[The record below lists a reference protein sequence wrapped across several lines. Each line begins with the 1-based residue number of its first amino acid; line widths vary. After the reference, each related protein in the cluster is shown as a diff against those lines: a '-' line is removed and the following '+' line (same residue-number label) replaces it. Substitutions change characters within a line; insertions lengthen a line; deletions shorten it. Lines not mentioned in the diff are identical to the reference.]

1 MALAAI
7 SSLELKQ
14 YDDVLKF
21 ADEFL
26 LRAKDPIKRA
36 DIIGTR
42 AVALSHLNRL
52 PESIEV
58 LKSLAATNAAQ
69 PQTWTAVLQ
78 AAETALE
85 LNAPESAEALFT
97 LAGSAPENP
106 RTREAGVS
114 GIAWSQFKSNRYPE
128 AEKSFAAWVT
138 EFPDSKES
146 ALAIFMQ
153 ARCVEEQGDAAR
165 TLIAYETV
173 FNQLAKDVAPV
184 PAEGETTPPMQY
196 AYSAGKQVARSLA
209 KLKRIDDAD
218 AAWKKLTELFPST
231 QDLDSLLDEWAWM
244 HFSSQNFER
253 SDAIH
258 RQLLETF
265 PDSPFAGQ
273 ARLSLAESLLDS
285 GQLESALKEMEAIV
299 ADARYGDVEKERA
312 LFHEIEI
319 QMTLRNWQAAIVA
332 TRTFLADFAPS
343 PLAPQVRQFAG
354 DALLQQGQPD
364 EAIDALNALREDI
377 VTGKIGKEDW
387 IDRVWVVLAEA
398 ALAKQDYQ
406 QIDILQAELKQRSPE
421 SLFGFQ
427 LSDVQGRRWKQQA
440 PADFAQSR
448 QYFQLVTGDAQSQ
461 GTETSA
467 RCQFLIAE
475 TYLME
480 SNYESAAKE
489 YFKVYLNYKGYDEL
503 RAQALFQGASC
514 QVALK
519 KTELAIRDFKEL
531 ITEFPN
537 SNLVNKAS
545 DELKKLEA
553 AGP

>member
-1 MALAAI
+1 
-7 SSLELKQ
+7 
-14 YDDVLKF
+14 
-21 ADEFL
+21 
-26 LRAKDPIKRA
+26 
-36 DIIGTR
+36 
-42 AVALSHLNRL
+42 
-52 PESIEV
+52 
-58 LKSLAATNAAQ
+58 
-69 PQTWTAVLQ
+69 
-78 AAETALE
+78 
-85 LNAPESAEALFT
+85 
-97 LAGSAPENP
+97 
-106 RTREAGVS
+106 
-114 GIAWSQFKSNRYPE
+114 
-128 AEKSFAAWVT
+128 
-138 EFPDSKES
+138 
-146 ALAIFMQ
+146 
-153 ARCVEEQGDAAR
+153 
-165 TLIAYETV
+165 
-173 FNQLAKDVAPV
+173 
-184 PAEGETTPPMQY
+184 
-196 AYSAGKQVARSLA
+196 
-209 KLKRIDDAD
+209 
-218 AAWKKLTELFPST
+218 
-231 QDLDSLLDEWAWM
+231 M